1 MHVDG
6 PHQISCDGEGGGY
19 YVWSDCGL
27 EINFPPKCSQEHIQV
42 STNTFL
48 PVENEIYPGVHIVS
62 AVCQFDCNIK
72 RFDKAFTL
80 RLQHCVKLQ
89 SPEDCQKMR
98 FIEMQDDSNDVKY
111 GSFKAGISYGTVTLN
126 KFCRIF
132 IIWIGEPWKNI
143 RIIVLPLSSDQ
154 DSSQQVP
161 SNSGSQ
167 AYSVQL
173 SIPHTDHRGS
183 SQSASG
189 QQCDSSQS
197 VAPNSNTSPAYHY
210 EAMIG
215 LPRDHH
221 QLNDWSGFY
230 SIYVNYGSNGTWRK
244 VCNIASYVRSYVS
257 YVYPLAMNPY
267 SCDLFIKLLDI

>member
-6 PHQISCDGEGGGY
+6 PHQISCDGESGGY
-19 YVWSDCGL
+19 YVWNDCGL

-42 STNTFL
+42 SMNIFL
-48 PVENEIYPGVHIVS
+48 PIENEVYPGIHIVS

-89 SPEDCQKMR
+89 SPEDCQKFR
-98 FIEMQDDSNDVKY
+98 FIVMQDDNNDVKY
-111 GSFKAGISYGTVTLN
+111 GNFEAGKSYGTIALD

-132 IIWIGEPWKNI
+132 IIWISEPWKNI
-143 RIIVLPLSSDQ
+143 RIIVIPLSSDQ
-154 DSSQQVP
+154 DDSSQQVP
-161 SNSGSQ
+161 SSRSSNSGSQ
-167 AYSVQL
+167 AYSVEL
-173 SIPHTDHRGS
+173 SGSSTDHRGS
-183 SQSASG
+183 SPSASG
-189 QQCDSSQS
+189 QQHDSSQS
-197 VAPNSNTSPAYHY
+197 VPPNSNTSPAYNY

-230 SIYVNYGSNGTWRK
+230 SIYINYGTWRK
-244 VCNIASYVRSYVS
+244 VCT
-257 YVYPLAMNPY
+257 
-267 SCDLFIKLLDI
+267 